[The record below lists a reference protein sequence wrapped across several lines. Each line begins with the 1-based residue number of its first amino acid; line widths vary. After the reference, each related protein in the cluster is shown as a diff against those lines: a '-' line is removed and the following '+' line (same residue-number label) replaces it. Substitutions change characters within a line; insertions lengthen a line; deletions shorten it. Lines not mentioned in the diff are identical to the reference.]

1 MQRFG
6 EKLHQLRKQRG
17 MTIRS
22 LTHELGLTHHSYIAR
37 IEKGEAK
44 PSLELVGKVARLF
57 NVSFDQLMDDAIN
70 LD

>member
-6 EKLHQLRKQRG
+6 EKLRLLREQQG

-22 LTHELGLTHHSYIAR
+22 LAHELGFAHHSYIAR

-44 PSLELVGKVARLF
+44 PSLEMVGKVAQLF
-57 NVSFDQLMDDAIN
+57 HVSFDQLMDDTIN